1 MHERLARTQMLTGG
15 ASEKKK
21 KLLNKSESKIFSPP
35 KISRGKKKS
44 IIFVVSAVRS
54 QLLKNLIRVVLF

>member
-1 MHERLARTQMLTGG
+1 MLTGG
-15 ASEKKK
+15 VSERGGE
-21 KLLNKSESKIFSPP
+21 KLLNKSEREIFSPP
-35 KISRGKKKS
+35 KISCGKKKS